1 MITYRS
7 QIWDALIE
15 FIDKLKDF
23 PHFEAMENGKIKK
36 RIEYLYDRA
45 TTRMRFDKSDF
56 DLLSRTFIYLN
67 EKDIDSTFSEF
78 MKENEKLG
86 YKCITTRDGE
96 KIIKEC
102 EEVVIVR
109 KRDNEVRTKLEA
121 AEAKF
126 REAEAKREAYNAEH
140 NRITDEFEAAKMEL
154 DMIKQA
160 AEQLEEI
167 ENEPEEKKPEVLT
180 NEEEIKEPGEVQDIV
195 QDEIKE
201 TKEEVL
207 QNEDSIPDE
216 DGEEAEV
223 IE

>member
-102 EEVVIVR
+102 EEVVTVR
-109 KRDNEVRTKLEA
+109 KRDDEVRTKLEA

-126 REAEAKREAYNAEH
+126 KEAEAKREAYNAEH
-140 NRITDEFEAAKMEL
+140 NRITDEFEAAKIEL

-167 ENEPEEKKPEVLT
+167 EKEPKEKKPEVLT
-180 NEEEIKEPGEVQDIV
+180 NEEEIKE
-195 QDEIKE
+195 
-201 TKEEVL
+201 TKKEVL

>member
-102 EEVVIVR
+102 EEVVTVR
-109 KRDNEVRTKLEA
+109 KRDDEVRTKLEA

-126 REAEAKREAYNAEH
+126 KEAEAKREAYNAEH
-140 NRITDEFEAAKMEL
+140 NRITDEFEAAKIEL

-167 ENEPEEKKPEVLT
+167 EKEPEEKKPEVLT
-180 NEEEIKEPGEVQDIV
+180 NEEEIKE
-195 QDEIKE
+195 
-201 TKEEVL
+201 TKKEVL